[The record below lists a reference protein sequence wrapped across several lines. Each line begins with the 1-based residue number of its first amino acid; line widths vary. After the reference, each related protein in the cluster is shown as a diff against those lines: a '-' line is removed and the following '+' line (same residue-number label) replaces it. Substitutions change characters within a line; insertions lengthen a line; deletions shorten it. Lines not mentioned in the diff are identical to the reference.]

1 MMTIKDLKEIISN
14 YNDTD
19 IVCLYDEDSSSEVEL
34 NKYNF
39 FSETKSELVNR
50 YNKIIDG
57 CNERVPN
64 SLNYVYPIT
73 IRECLS
79 KLTDD
84 NSNVLYI
91 SFF

>member
-19 IVCLYDEDSSSEVEL
+19 IVCLYDEEYCTEVEL

-57 CNERVPN
+57 CNERVSN
-64 SLNYVYPIT
+64 SLNYVDPII

-79 KLTDD
+79 KLTND